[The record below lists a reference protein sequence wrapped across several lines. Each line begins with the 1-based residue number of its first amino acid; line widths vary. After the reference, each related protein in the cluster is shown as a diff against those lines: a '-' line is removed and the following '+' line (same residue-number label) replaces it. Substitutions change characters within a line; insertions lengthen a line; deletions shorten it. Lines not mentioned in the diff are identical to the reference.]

1 MQNQQPKQTKKRRKL
16 TSAAKKAYLRA
27 ALVAICSVGVLGTT
41 VYGATRLMNSPN
53 AGAPAAE
60 PQSVSTGVKV
70 MEGAELSQML
80 STRVATLSTMATA
93 ETNLPGMENTST
105 GVTTA
110 DSTSQAAQPQ
120 DANSSSA
127 SSTAEVAAVAKFD
140 PNTVGGSGASNIP
153 AWKAVNADVRGWLR
167 VPNTNINHPVV
178 WNASNLYYNNLDY
191 YKNYSKNGVIWAD
204 QDTKFGNRSQISQ
217 NTVIYGHNWT
227 NYSANPKIGDPNDI
241 MFGQLTAFH
250 HLDFAKTTPYI
261 HYSTESEEMVWKV
274 FAVFYTEESFNY
286 IISDPGTAGLQN
298 IINEAKLRS
307 VHKYDVEVDAS
318 VDKILTLSTCTRAY
332 GSTSEQRF
340 VVMARLM
347 RAGETTTEYSITA
360 NPNHKKPQI

>member
-1 MQNQQPKQTKKRRKL
+1 MQNQQPKKTKKRRKL
-16 TSAAKKAYLRA
+16 TAAAKKAYLRA
-27 ALVAICSVGVLGTT
+27 ALVLFCSVGILGTT
-41 VYGATRLMNSPN
+41 VYGANYLLNSRKGGDP
-53 AGAPAAE
+53 APVAE
-60 PQSVSTGVKV
+60 PAVTGVKV
-70 MEGAELSQML
+70 IEGAELSQML
-80 STRVATLSTMATA
+80 STKVVELNTMAKT
-93 ETNLPGMENTST
+93 ETNLPGMENTAAD
-105 GVTTA
+105 TTA
-110 DSTSQAAQPQ
+110 TEPQ
-120 DANSSSA
+120 TTASSSA
-127 SSTAEVAAVAKFD
+127 SSTPEVAQVAKFD

-153 AWKAVNADVRGWLR
+153 AWKEVNADVRGWLR
-167 VPNTNINHPVV
+167 VPNTNINYPVV
-178 WNASNLYYNNLDY
+178 WNSNNLYYNNLDY

-204 QDTKFGNRSQISQ
+204 QDTKFGKSSDISQ

-227 NYSANPKIGDPNDI
+227 NYSANPKVGDPNDI

-261 HYSTESEEMVWKV
+261 HYSTESQEMVWKV

-286 IISDPGTAGLQN
+286 IVSDPGTAGLQT

-347 RAGETTTEYSITA
+347 RSGETVSEYSITA
-360 NPNHKKPQI
+360 NPDHKKPKI